1 MKKQYINLLLM
12 SILSLAFIGCEEE
25 GSYKLSELP
34 PLDFKSYYDGLTVT
48 FANQT
53 KGATNISWD
62 FGDNSQGASGDS
74 VKHVY
79 SAIGNYL
86 ISMKGT
92 FEGKEYTFRAV
103 MKVDKPSVIKLDDNS
118 FDDWNNVSYPD
129 FQFEGKGN
137 VIGGELD
144 YDANNVYFL
153 IEWSTAGTNG
163 LAELEG
169 AIMDLYL
176 DTDNSIA
183 TGFSSS
189 VGADILYEG
198 NIPSSWFDYLKF
210 TGTEQ
215 SQWSWASTSIPNAIK
230 MGNASQEGEN
240 IKMEFAISREKFKIK
255 KDGFGFQL
263 ILNFSDWSGEVG
275 SLAKNNETAI
285 QIKMDKQ

>member
-1 MKKQYINLLLM
+1 
-12 SILSLAFIGCEEE
+12 
-25 GSYKLSELP
+25 
-34 PLDFKSYYDGLTVT
+34 
-48 FANQT
+48 
-53 KGATNISWD
+53 
-62 FGDNSQGASGDS
+62 
-74 VKHVY
+74 
-79 SAIGNYL
+79 
-86 ISMKGT
+86 MKGT

-103 MKVDKPSVIKLDDNS
+103 MKVDKPSMIKLDDNS

-198 NIPSSWFDYLKF
+198 NIPTSWFDYLKF

-240 IKMEFAISREKFKIK
+240 IKMEFAISREKFKIE

-263 ILNFSDWSGEVG
+263 ILNFSDWSGEIG
-275 SLAKNNETAI
+275 SFAKNNETAI